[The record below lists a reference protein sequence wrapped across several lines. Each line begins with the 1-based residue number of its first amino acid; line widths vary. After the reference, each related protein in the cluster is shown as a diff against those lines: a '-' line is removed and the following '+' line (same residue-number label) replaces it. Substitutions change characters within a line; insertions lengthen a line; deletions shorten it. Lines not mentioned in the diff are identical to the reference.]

1 MRCDVHSYNM
11 EGKVKFKKKKFG
23 GARRSRPVEEGTE
36 EETNFG
42 AVESNVRRTKVNRW
56 AKYLSLGEESE
67 SKDTENTRKEENA
80 GGKEDQAGN
89 EENTAGREYR
99 AGGIEDH
106 AGGIS
111 DRNVNSNLTDNHIN
125 ISKSTPASLAEDDP
139 MVVDMDAVMPVD
151 SLGAYTKVA
160 SNTFTVTD
168 SHFRDSVP
176 TITREYDDLDEDPN
190 PKKVDDYDMDN
201 DDVDMYDAEVYDVKP
216 RTFESDLYAY
226 EIMSDA
232 SEEPGVK
239 ISPVKVASIGDLIS
253 GLKQEVEGLRA
264 SILSSNGELNRLK
277 VELDKAAGTR
287 LKVVSEL

>member
-1 MRCDVHSYNM
+1 M

-23 GARRSRPVEEGTE
+23 GARRSRPVEEDTE

-67 SKDTENTRKEENA
+67 SKDTENTSKVENVE
-80 GGKEDQAGN
+80 GKEDQTGNAAGS
-89 EENTAGREYR
+89 EYR

-111 DRNVNSNLTDNHIN
+111 DRIVNSTLTDENIN

-139 MVVDMDAVMPVD
+139 MVVDIDTVMPVD

-168 SHFRDSVP
+168 SHFRDAMP
-176 TITREYDDLDEDPN
+176 TITRVYDDLDEDPN
-190 PKKVDDYDMDN
+190 LKKVDDYDVDN

-253 GLKQEVEGLRA
+253 GLKQEVEGLRT
-264 SILSSNGELNRLK
+264 SILSSNGELDRLK
-277 VELDKAAGTR
+277 VELHKAAATR
-287 LKVVSEL
+287 LKLVSEL